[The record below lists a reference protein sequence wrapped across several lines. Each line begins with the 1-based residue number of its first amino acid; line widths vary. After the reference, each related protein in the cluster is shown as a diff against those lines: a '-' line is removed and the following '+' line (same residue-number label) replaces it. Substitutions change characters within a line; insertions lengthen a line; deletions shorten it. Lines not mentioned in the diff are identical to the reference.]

1 MEARGIYWLIVA
13 LYGITPE
20 EIRQAVTERLPQ
32 KFHAINLKA
41 IDIIC
46 KGAETL

>member
-20 EIRQAVTERLPQ
+20 EIE
-32 KFHAINLKA
+32 
-41 IDIIC
+41 DIPAAF
-46 KGAETL
+46 GAAGDAAQPWPTPR